1 MTPRAAEDRVLVH
14 APRGRDGAL
23 AVQLLSRHQLAAVE
37 CASIDAVIDA
47 IPGAGCAIITSE
59 ALIDAGARERL
70 REMLDA
76 QPPWS
81 DFPLILFAPLG
92 GDRAADAF
100 VAAGA
105 FGNVTVLERPVHG
118 RTLVSATVAALRARA
133 RQYEA
138 RAAIHR
144 RDQFLA
150 MLGHELRNPLAAIML
165 ALETLHVVSGDVGA
179 KQRMIIDRQ
188 ARHLARLVDDLLD
201 VARVTSGKVTLQR
214 ARVDL
219 DQTLARCVQ
228 AAEMTARA
236 REIALA
242 YYPIDEPLI
251 VDGDLVRLE
260 EIFNNLIGNAI
271 KYSPTHSRV
280 DVRARRE
287 NTSCFVDVVD
297 SGIGIAPPM
306 LESVFDLFAQIESTL
321 DRSQGGLGIGLTL
334 VRSLV
339 ELHGGKVSAHSE
351 GLGRG
356 ARFTVELPVA
366 RDPIS
371 RVRPTRPGV
380 AAPIAPAMR
389 VVLVDDNVDLLEM
402 TKDLLESFGCDVRNA
417 CDGQTGLDAIVSTIP
432 DIAFV
437 DIGLPTLDGYQVAVQ
452 VRTRIGDA
460 PYLVAMTGYGQ
471 SEDRDRALEA
481 GFDAHLTKPV
491 TADALKRAL
500 RAARR

>member
-1 MTPRAAEDRVLVH
+1 
-14 APRGRDGAL
+14 
-23 AVQLLSRHQLAAVE
+23 
-37 CASIDAVIDA
+37 
-47 IPGAGCAIITSE
+47 
-59 ALIDAGARERL
+59 
-70 REMLDA
+70 
-76 QPPWS
+76 
-81 DFPLILFAPLG
+81 
-92 GDRAADAF
+92 
-100 VAAGA
+100 
-105 FGNVTVLERPVHG
+105 
-118 RTLVSATVAALRARA
+118 
-133 RQYEA
+133 
-138 RAAIHR
+138 
-144 RDQFLA
+144 